1 MAAVLLVLSA
11 TAAAAAGP
19 PAPSP
24 SPSPQAKNSSL
35 RIALLAG
42 EELPLLGLLEAGL
55 MENIPAS
62 WVERNE
68 IKKVL
73 TEAELQAAFGADAPQ
88 RRTALGKILRADLLV
103 LVRSAEDSQP
113 HLEVVVCETRQGL
126 RLSVQPIRLTAQPE
140 TAVAAVTRLLQ
151 QAIEKERQKIVDI
164 VAVPPLM
171 NMSLG
176 READYLQRAYA
187 GLIEGC
193 LLERPGVLVVE
204 LAEADA
210 IAREIALSGGTIE
223 RRLPLY
229 LLGQYRIETA
239 AGQPAGQFTLK
250 LLRGKRRWTAAAR
263 PRWCRSGWRRRSR
276 GGPGDARQ
284 GPRPAGRAFR
294 SGDRGPAIARR
305 RGSIPGGRR
314 LARGAEPGRGQPA
327 VEPQSAAPAPR
338 RRGDP
343 RHDGERA

>member
-1 MAAVLLVLSA
+1 MPPS
-11 TAAAAAGP
+11 TARHWAKSSGP
-19 PAPSP
+19 TCWCWC
-24 SPSPQAKNSSL
+24 
-35 RIALLAG
+35 G
-42 EELPLLGLLEAGL
+42 
-55 MENIPAS
+55 
-62 WVERNE
+62 
-68 IKKVL
+68 
-73 TEAELQAAFGADAPQ
+73 
-88 RRTALGKILRADLLV
+88 
-103 LVRSAEDSQP
+103 AEDSQP

-126 RLSVQPIRLTAQPE
+126 RLSVQPIRLTTQPE
-140 TAVAAVTRLLQ
+140 TAVAAVTRLVQ

-263 PRWCRSGWRRRSR
+263 PRWCRSGWRRRSAR
-276 GGPGDARQ
+276 RPWRCSTRPSASGPSLPIRQPRPGNWRAARKHSRRSAT
-284 GPRPAGRAFR
+284 GPRR
-294 SGDRGPAIARR
+294 
-305 RGSIPGGRR
+305 
-314 LARGAEPGRGQPA
+314 
-327 VEPQSAAPAPR
+327 
-338 RRGDP
+338 
-343 RHDGERA
+343 